1 MNRIR
6 FATSGDL
13 EYLKSA
19 DRHINSK
26 VLESKLN
33 NEEIIIIENDSER
46 IGWLRFNKFWDEIPF
61 MNLLMIHENY
71 RNQGLGKE
79 VVEFWESEMRKRGH
93 DTVMTSTLSD
103 EGAQHFYRKLNY
115 KDSGSL
121 LLEGEALEIIFTKKI

>member
-6 FATSGDL
+6 FATNSDL
-13 EYLKSA
+13 EYLKSV
-19 DRHINSK
+19 DKHIDGK
-26 VLESKLN
+26 VLECKLN
-33 NEEIIIIENDSER
+33 NNEIIIIENDSEK

-71 RNQGLGKE
+71 RNQGLGKK

-103 EGAQHFYRKLNY
+103 EGAQHFYRKQNY